1 MNGNYISTRTRV
13 FDKMTHMEYYSLLP
27 HNTFG
32 IKAETLDFREFASEE
47 DLMRL
52 ADEEVFS
59 SRPFFCIG
67 GGSNLLFTKKR
78 YDWTFLHSA
87 IRTIEVTYENR
98 NWVEVRVGSGVVWDD
113 FVQHCV
119 ENGWY
124 GAENLSLIPG
134 EVGAAAVQ
142 NIGAYGAE
150 ICDLIDFVETM
161 DVYGVKQ
168 VYRAADCAYAY
179 RDSIFKRPSMK
190 SVFILYVNFRLCK
203 HPHFRLDYGNVRQE
217 LSRYGEVNLARV
229 RQVIVDIRRSKL
241 PDPAQLG
248 NAGSFF
254 KNPVMS
260 RTQYNQLC
268 TQYPSIPCYEVD
280 ADHVKV
286 PAGWLIEQA
295 GWKGKKL
302 GRAAVHDRQALVLV
316 NLGGAEGTDIVSLAS
331 AVQGAVADRFGIVIE
346 PEVNF
351 I

>member
-1 MNGNYISTRTRV
+1 M
-13 FDKMTHMEYYSLLP
+13 MEYYSLLP

-32 IKAETLDFREFASEE
+32 IQAETSDFREFASEE
-47 DLMRL
+47 ELKCL
-52 ADEEVFS
+52 VDEGVFS

-87 IRTIEVTYENR
+87 IRTIEVTGENPD
-98 NWVEVRVGSGVVWDD
+98 WVEVRVGSGVVWDD
-113 FVQHCV
+113 FVQRCV
-119 ENGWY
+119 ESGWY

-150 ICDLIDFVETM
+150 VCDLIDFVETM
-161 DVYGVKQ
+161 DACGVKR
-168 VYRAADCAYAY
+168 VYRISDCAYAY

-190 SVFILYVNFRLCK
+190 SVFILYVHFRLCK
-203 HPHFRLDYGNVRQE
+203 HPHFKLDYGNVRQE
-217 LSRYGEVNLARV
+217 LSRYDEVNLARV

-241 PDPAQLG
+241 PDPVRLG

-254 KNPVMS
+254 KNPVIS
-260 RTQYNQLC
+260 RAQYDRLC
-268 TQYPSIPCYEVD
+268 TQFPSMPCYAVD
-280 ADHVKV
+280 ADRVKV

-295 GWKGKKL
+295 GWKGKAL

-316 NLGGAEGTDIVSLAS
+316 NLGGAEGADIVSLAR
-331 AVQGAVADRFGIVIE
+331 AVQDAVADRFGIVIE